1 MGYSYD
7 IVTTSKFLEKLAKDN
22 DNSVDQDF
30 VLRSRLF
37 DIWISDWDRHDDQWR
52 WATFKSKKGDEFR
65 PIPRDRDQAF
75 FLNEGIIP
83 KFYSRRWALP
93 KFEGFDDDVN
103 WPSGLSYNAR
113 YFDRFFLT
121 EPNEEDWIKFK
132 QPIMNVLDAKT
143 GGNRILRYAYL
154 VILPILIGG
163 FSYNAMVPKS
173 EEPIELRTVHPAP
186 PASTKVHGKTYT
198 LQTTQNP
205 YRVNPEGKY
214 DQEYSNANIV
224 EQGMGRLMKPNANP
238 WDKDAQGYLKY
249 VREGGEIFYQNC
261 HFCHGDNLNG
271 RGLHAFAFNPIP
283 ANFTDPGTI
292 AQLQETFIFWRVS
305 KGGIGLPNEGF
316 PWASVMPPW
325 EQHLTVDEIW
335 KVVLF
340 EYWHTGYYPRT
351 WD

>member
-1 MGYSYD
+1 MTSLKLVEGFMPMQMLFELALCVALFALTSHLLGKGGKAMPRFWQGILFWTF
-7 IVTTSKFLEKLAKDN
+7 IVLYLKYR
-22 DNSVDQDF
+22 VYP
-30 VLRSRLF
+30 
-37 DIWISDWDRHDDQWR
+37 
-52 WATFKSKKGDEFR
+52 
-65 PIPRDRDQAF
+65 PIPFSVRAMYGTVSLIAVF
-75 FLNEGIIP
+75 MWV
-83 KFYSRRWALP
+83 S
-93 KFEGFDDDVN
+93 
-103 WPSGLSYNAR
+103 S
-113 YFDRFFLT
+113 
-121 EPNEEDWIKFK
+121 NEEDWKKFK
-132 QPIMNVLDAKT
+132 QPIMNVLDANT
-143 GGNRILRYAYL
+143 GFHKALRTMFLIA
-154 VILPILIGG
+154 LPIILWG
-163 FSYNAMVPKS
+163 FSYNSFLPNLD
-173 EEPIELRTVHPAP
+173 EPVELRTVHPAP
-186 PASTKVHGKTYT
+186 PASTKVHGKTFV
-198 LQTTQNP
+198 LQTSQNP

-214 DQEYSNANIV
+214 DQEYTNARIV
-224 EQGMGRLMKPNANP
+224 EQSMGRLMKPDANP
-238 WDKDAQGYLKY
+238 WDEKAEGYLKY

-325 EQHLTVDEIW
+325 EQHLTTDEIW

>member
-1 MGYSYD
+1 MKGLMTVGAAVGAIGLLLLVGMIFD
-7 IVTTSKFLEKLAKDN
+7 IVPSNTVRLVEGYMPMQMLFELAC
-22 DNSVDQDF
+22 F
-30 VLRSRLF
+30 V
-37 DIWISDWDRHDDQWR
+37 
-52 WATFKSKKGDEFR
+52 A
-65 PIPRDRDQAF
+65 
-75 FLNEGIIP
+75 
-83 KFYSRRWALP
+83 
-93 KFEGFDDDVN
+93 GFT
-103 WPSGLSYNAR
+103 GLSYTLNAMGKGIP
-113 YFDRFFLT
+113 RFVQGVAFWAFILLYLKFRVYPPIPFSVRAMYGT
-121 EPNEEDWIKFK
+121 VSLVAVFMWMSANEEDWKKFK
-132 QPIMNVLDAKT
+132 QPIMNVLDAQSGRT
-143 GGNRILRYAYL
+143 RLLRTAYL
-154 VILPILIGG
+154 ILLPILIGG
-163 FSYNAMVPKS
+163 FSYNAMKPKS

-186 PASTKVHGKTYT
+186 PASTKVHGKTYV
-198 LQTTQNP
+198 LQTSQNP

-214 DQEYSNANIV
+214 DQEYSNKLIV
-224 EQGMGRLMKPNANP
+224 EQSMGRLMAPNANP
-238 WDKDAQGYLKY
+238 WDDKNQGYLKY
-249 VREGGEIFYQNC
+249 VREGGEIFFQNC

-335 KVVLF
+335 KVILF